1 MVETSLSRLQK
12 QITRLEKDNLRL
24 RELLE
29 ERKTKQENAEK
40 SLKYYKENL
49 EKIVNE
55 AVRKATEPLIKE
67 IKVLREENEHL
78 KRI

>member
-1 MVETSLSRLQK
+1 MVVISMVETSLSRLQK
-12 QITRLEKDNLRL
+12 QVTRLEKDNLRL

-29 ERKTKQENAEK
+29 DRKTKQENTEK

-55 AVRKATEPLIKE
+55 AVRKATKPLIICFKFT
-67 IKVLREENEHL
+67 K
-78 KRI
+78 